1 MDSFILIDS
10 DISTDTENSD
20 NEQEVTYNMPEIDK
34 LINRT
39 VKIFIFN
46 KLNFND
52 INISK
57 DILIKITDSDDS
69 EDSTILQ

>member
-10 DISTDTENSD
+10 DISTDTESSD
-20 NEQEVTYNMPEIDK
+20 SDQEEVFNMPEINK

-39 VKIFIFN
+39 VEKFLFN
-46 KLNFND
+46 KINFNY

-57 DILIKITDSDDS
+57 NILFNIN
-69 EDSTILQ
+69 DSTLLDSTVLY

>member
-10 DISTDTENSD
+10 DISTDTESSD
-20 NEQEVTYNMPEIDK
+20 SEQEEVFNMPEMNK

-39 VKIFIFN
+39 VEKFLFN
-46 KLNFND
+46 KINFND

-57 DILIKITDSDDS
+57 DILFDIH
-69 EDSTILQ
+69 DSTLLDSTVLY

>member
-39 VKIFIFN
+39 VKSFIFN